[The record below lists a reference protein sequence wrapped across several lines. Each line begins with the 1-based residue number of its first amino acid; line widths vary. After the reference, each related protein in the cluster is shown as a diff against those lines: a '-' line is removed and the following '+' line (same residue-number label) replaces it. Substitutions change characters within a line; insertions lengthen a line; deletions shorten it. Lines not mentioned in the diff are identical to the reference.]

1 MNEVNK
7 RALKETF
14 KSMGEAFSSS
24 ISFLGWIYFFIFII
38 FLFSSTK
45 IYMTNRADVIKEIQ
59 PVWDSS
65 TDKSVP
71 KGTGAQF
78 HIQLGSKQ

>member
-24 ISFLGWIYFFIFII
+24 ISFLGWIYFFIFIC
-38 FLFSSTK
+38 FALSSTK

-65 TDKSVP
+65 TDKPIP
-71 KGTGAQF
+71 KGTGTQF
-78 HIQLGSKQ
+78 NLQFGSKQ

>member
-1 MNEVNK
+1 MNEVDK

-71 KGTGAQF
+71 KGTGTQF